1 MTPPLLLVK
10 ITENEDGEIDI
21 SCNISLFF
29 QLSFRGKIV
38 YT

>member
-10 ITENEDGEIDI
+10 ITENEEEEIDV

-29 QLSFRGKIV
+29 QLFFHRRID